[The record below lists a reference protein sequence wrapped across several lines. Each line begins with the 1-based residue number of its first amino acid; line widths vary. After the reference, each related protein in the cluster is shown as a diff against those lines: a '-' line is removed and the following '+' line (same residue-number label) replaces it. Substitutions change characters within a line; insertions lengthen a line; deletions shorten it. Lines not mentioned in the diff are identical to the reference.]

1 MKIAVRSLCVVALL
15 SFAVSLSQAEPRQI
29 MQGTQ
34 MRLKLLTDI
43 STSQSRN
50 GDGFVAVTMEPV
62 MLGNQLLLP
71 AGTRI
76 RGIVTSISRAHHFA
90 LFRGEAYLNLTFRSV
105 EIDSRLVPVQMSV
118 LAISKPSTEGEG
130 SRRKDV
136 TVTEGQLL
144 QETHDIKGSIIAGT
158 IGTGGSTVIGK
169 LASHAAAGFGIGL
182 AGSAIYV
189 AQRKGREVV
198 LPADT
203 GFLVR
208 MDNTVTVPG
217 MSVSTGSVNG
227 SR

>member
-1 MKIAVRSLCVVALL
+1 MKIAVRSLCVVTCLITLL

-90 LFRGEAYLNLTFRSV
+90 RSACV
-105 EIDSRLVPVQMSV
+105 RQ
-118 LAISKPSTEGEG
+118 A
-130 SRRKDV
+130 RR
-136 TVTEGQLL
+136 
-144 QETHDIKGSIIAGT
+144 A
-158 IGTGGSTVIGK
+158 
-169 LASHAAAGFGIGL
+169 
-182 AGSAIYV
+182 
-189 AQRKGREVV
+189 
-198 LPADT
+198 
-203 GFLVR
+203 
-208 MDNTVTVPG
+208 PG
-217 MSVSTGSVNG
+217 
-227 SR
+227 